1 LERERTESDLREK
14 TERETERRE
23 RDQGKSR
30 AGSIYFRALSEKFK

>member
-23 RDQGKSR
+23 RETRER
-30 AGSIYFRALSEKFK
+30 AGPAQYILEL